1 MNRRERIR
9 RKSDCESRAKLYR
22 RIYVESRRAGD
33 INKKNT
39 YYKKY
44 VDMLKKAKEYDV

>member
-9 RKSDCESRAKLYR
+9 RKSDCESQAKLYR
-22 RIYVESRRAGD
+22 CIYVEARRDGD
-33 INKKNT
+33 INKKKI

-44 VDMLKKAKEYDV
+44 VYMLKKAKEYDV